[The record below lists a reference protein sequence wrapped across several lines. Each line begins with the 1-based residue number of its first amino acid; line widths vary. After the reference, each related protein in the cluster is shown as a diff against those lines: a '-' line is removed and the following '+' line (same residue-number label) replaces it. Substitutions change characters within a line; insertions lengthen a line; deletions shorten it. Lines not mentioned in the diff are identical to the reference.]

1 MTHVKYDTQKIL
13 RYIEMKLVT
22 FVMEPYSSNRKR
34 IKTNCFYDIDLNKR
48 KKMEGKKNQFSL
60 KIPDRQVTQFLLL
73 QNKIKQKV
81 LMTSKNLF
89 PKN

>member
-22 FVMEPYSSNRKR
+22 FVMEPFSSNRKR

-48 KKMEGKKNQFSL
+48 KENG
-60 KIPDRQVTQFLLL
+60 R
-73 QNKIKQKV
+73 
-81 LMTSKNLF
+81 
-89 PKN
+89 

>member
-1 MTHVKYDTQKIL
+1 
-13 RYIEMKLVT
+13 
-22 FVMEPYSSNRKR
+22 
-34 IKTNCFYDIDLNKR
+34 
-48 KKMEGKKNQFSL
+48 MEGKKNKFSL